1 MESKNIK
8 ISSDKITKIV
18 SDMNNTNFNNHNP
31 LIQDLLNHVEIE
43 SSINREIPQVQNKV
57 DLITSQQENNNI
69 TQQNNYSNDYDYEDE
84 NDDEYENENEDE
96 NYENDQ
102 NKYYNNDETQSKTIN
117 IAKLFI
123 ISLIIIAILC
133 YIIYKYIN
141 KYKYIIMCC
150 TGAAILASDY
160 FIGKKFEYF

>member
-18 SDMNNTNFNNHNP
+18 CDMNNTNFNNHNP

-57 DLITSQQENNNI
+57 DLITSQQENN
-69 TQQNNYSNDYDYEDE
+69 YSNDYDYEDE
-84 NDDEYENENEDE
+84 NEYENEDE

-160 FIGKKFEYF
+160 FIGKKLEYF

>member
-18 SDMNNTNFNNHNP
+18 CDMNNTNFNNHNP

-57 DLITSQQENNNI
+57 DLITSQQQN
-69 TQQNNYSNDYDYEDE
+69 NNYSNDYDYEEE
-84 NDDEYENENEDE
+84 NENEYENEDEQIIQNEY
-96 NYENDQ
+96 N
-102 NKYYNNDETQSKTIN
+102 NNDETQSKTIN

-141 KYKYIIMCC
+141 KYKYIIMSC

-160 FIGKKFEYF
+160 FIGKKLEYF

>member
-1 MESKNIK
+1 
-8 ISSDKITKIV
+8 
-18 SDMNNTNFNNHNP
+18 MNNTNFNNHNP

-57 DLITSQQENNNI
+57 DLITSQQ
-69 TQQNNYSNDYDYEDE
+69 QNNYSNDYEDE
-84 NDDEYENENEDE
+84 NEYENENENEDE

-102 NKYYNNDETQSKTIN
+102 NKYYNNDKTQSKTIN

-150 TGAAILASDY
+150 IGAAILASDY